1 MKGLRGERLS
11 SQFREE
17 IYAIISKQLRNKHPE
32 LSAIISVTQ
41 ADVAPDLKSAKIY
54 ISIYDTNEERKEK
67 SFLLL
72 KENAGYIRHEL
83 SQVLHIRTVPELS
96 FILDGSMEYGAKI
109 DKLLEQLD
117 IKSED
122 NSEDE
127 K

>member
-1 MKGLRGERLS
+1 MKGLRGERLG

-17 IYAIISKQLRNKHPE
+17 IYRVISTKLKNKHPE

-54 ISIYDTNEERKEK
+54 ISIFDTDEKKKEE
-67 SFLLL
+67 SFKII

-117 IKSED
+117 IKKE
-122 NSEDE
+122 NDE
-127 K
+127 N